1 MTTSL
6 QTQIKNLKV
15 STQHGWVKVSQ
26 DQRAEI
32 LKELPNLSEEDQ
44 KEVLFLLLEIP
55 DVKKTLP
62 DYSIEGLKESLKNL
76 GKYFTKLHLE
86 EIPNEIW
93 EQLNNQ
99 MLVRRQDELLP
110 IVKSAINDG
119 LKEEQFQAK
128 APTRCN
134 PEEGI
139 CEGCSV

>member
-62 DYSIEGLKESLKNL
+62 DY
-76 GKYFTKLHLE
+76 
-86 EIPNEIW
+86 
-93 EQLNNQ
+93 
-99 MLVRRQDELLP
+99 
-110 IVKSAINDG
+110 
-119 LKEEQFQAK
+119 
-128 APTRCN
+128 
-134 PEEGI
+134 
-139 CEGCSV
+139 